1 MQTRRAA
8 AVLSHSCVTGLTL
21 NPMHIPLLFLLSALL
36 LWLSSPGP
44 GLSFCAWFAL
54 VPLLTA
60 CSMVTPKK
68 AALLGFVSGLL
79 YYLLLI
85 YWVVISLGT
94 YGHLPW
100 WLCGIALLLLSAY
113 MGLYLAF
120 FCAACSWSMQAV
132 APVWSAPLL
141 WVALDF
147 VRGLLFSGFPWQDL
161 GYSQFNP
168 PLLIQASSLAGH
180 HGITFLI
187 VMANCLLFTLSAPWR
202 KDVAWRPSQTRM
214 QTAAGLLLIA
224 AAFAYSFLQLR
235 EISRHMPSAARYQ
248 VAVIQGNIEQ
258 DQKWVAGKQREAM
271 ETYID
276 LSTEAAMK
284 QTPELV
290 IWPETAMPFH
300 PPASP
305 LFPGL
310 LSRTVFR
317 NGYFLLSGAPYFVEK
332 GNDYELYN
340 SALLARPDGS
350 QALYFKQHLVPFGEY
365 IPFSDILPLP
375 GPVVESIG
383 NFSAG
388 KNARPL
394 AAGKASLGVLICF
407 ESIFPDL
414 ARKEVANGANLLVNL
429 TNDAWFGRSCASIQ
443 HLAMAVFRAVEN
455 RRSLVRAANT
465 GISCFIDPAGRIS
478 QATPLFTTC
487 SINGSPVLFEQNTIF
502 TGIGY
507 LFPIACLIFLIPV
520 AFWIRLIKITVPDRI
535 KGKPGN
541 P

>member
-1 MQTRRAA
+1 MQARRAA
-8 AVLSHSCVTGLTL
+8 AAFFHSRVTGLGL
-21 NPMHIPLLFLLSALL
+21 NPMPIPLLFLLSSLL

-54 VPLLTA
+54 VPLLA
-60 CSMVTPKK
+60 GCARVAPQK

-100 WLCGIALLLLSAY
+100 WLCGLALLLLCAY
-113 MGLYLAF
+113 MSLYLAF

-161 GYSQFNP
+161 GYSQFNT
-168 PLLIQASSLAGH
+168 PLLIQASDLAGH

-187 VMANCLLFTLSAPWR
+187 IMVNCLLVTLVPRRKDAPWQ
-202 KDVAWRPSQTRM
+202 PGQTRL
-214 QTAAGLLLIA
+214 QTMTGFLLVA
-224 AAFAYSFLQLR
+224 AALAYSLVQLKV
-235 EISRHMPSAARYQ
+235 ISRDLATAPGYR

-258 DQKWVAGKQREAM
+258 DQKWVAEKQREAM
-271 ETYID
+271 DTYIG
-276 LSTEAAMK
+276 LSTEAAKK

-290 IWPETAMPFH
+290 IWPETAMPFF
-300 PPASP
+300 PPTSP
-305 LFPGL
+305 LFPL
-310 LSRTVFR
+310 VLARTV
-317 NGYFLLSGAPYFVEK
+317 YSHHFLLLAGAPYFVEK
-332 GNDYELYN
+332 EKDYDLYN

-350 QALYFKQHLVPFGEY
+350 QTLYFKQHLVPFGEY

-375 GPVVESIG
+375 GPVVESVG

-388 KNARPL
+388 KNSQPL
-394 AAGKASLGVLICF
+394 AAGKAKLGVLICF
-407 ESIFPDL
+407 ESIFPAL
-414 ARKEVANGANLLVNL
+414 ARREAANGANLLINI
-429 TNDAWFGRSCASIQ
+429 TNDAWFGRSSASIQ
-443 HLAMAVFRAVEN
+443 HLAMVVFRAVEN
-455 RRSLVRAANT
+455 RRSLARAANT

-487 SINGSPVLFEQNTIF
+487 SINGNPVLLAQKSVF
-502 TGIGY
+502 TRFGY
-507 LFPIACLIFLIPV
+507 LFPLACLICLIPV
-520 AFWIRLIKITVPDRI
+520 AFWIRIKKIAVSEPC
-535 KGKPGN
+535 KN
-541 P
+541 PEIR